1 MGSILVLYNL
11 KWSHIFVR
19 IYFWIEETKLAL
31 MLAFNQSKSWS
42 HNLSMIGLNTG
53 ENWINFLLLSELHKM
68 TMDGHL
74 AHSAMTRQWNW
85 TPIAIIESEYLSFGG
100 EFTSKEC
107 FWSKKRMRV
116 CVCVCICVCVWVCV
130 RMCEPEGE
138 EEALSRLWNDQWGQ
152 MNRQNVSAWINAKIS
167 LRDN

>member
-1 MGSILVLYNL
+1 MESILVLYNL

-19 IYFWIEETKLAL
+19 IHFWIEETKLAL

-107 FWSKKRMRV
+107 FWSKKEWGCV
-116 CVCVCICVCVWVCV
+116 SVCVSVCVSECVCVCAYVWAGGRGRSTQQIVKWSMGPNESAERE
-130 RMCEPEGE
+130 RMNK
-138 EEALSRLWNDQWGQ
+138 R
-152 MNRQNVSAWINAKIS
+152 
-167 LRDN
+167 